1 VRPLLSVKP
10 SVICNFSKLRE
21 ATIIANVK
29 IAVIDED
36 VIVRDFIV
44 STLMYSV
51 NREVLTFDNGFDA
64 WVSFE
69 EKGFPDMIIADV
81 NLQEIDG
88 LVLVSKIKEANP
100 GTVTVLFSDSPG
112 NEKRAREQGADAF
125 LAKPFGVNE
134 LFNLVQTFVV
144 EQDPA
149 GDPSTHA

>member
-1 VRPLLSVKP
+1 
-10 SVICNFSKLRE
+10 LRE

-51 NREVLTFDNGFDA
+51 NREILTFDNGFDA

-69 EKGFPDMIIADV
+69 ESGFPDLILADV

-88 LVLVSKIKEANP
+88 LSLTSKVKETSP
-100 GTVTVLFSDSPG
+100 GTVVVLFSDVPG
-112 NEKRAREQGADAF
+112 NETKAKEQGSDAF

-134 LFNLVQTFVV
+134 LFNLVQTFVIG
-144 EQDPA
+144 QDPA
-149 GDPSTHA
+149 DDLSTPA

>member
-1 VRPLLSVKP
+1 
-10 SVICNFSKLRE
+10 LRE

-88 LVLVSKIKEANP
+88 LVLVSKIKEASP
-100 GTVTVLFSDSPG
+100 ETVMVLFSDSPE
-112 NEKRAREQGADAF
+112 NEIRAREQGADAF

-149 GDPSTHA
+149 GDSSTHV

>member
-1 VRPLLSVKP
+1 M
-10 SVICNFSKLRE
+10 RE

-36 VIVRDFIV
+36 VIIRDFIV

-51 NREVLTFDNGFDA
+51 NREILTFDDGFDA
-64 WVSFE
+64 WVYFE
-69 EKGFPDMIIADV
+69 ESGFPDMIIADV

-88 LVLVSKIKEANP
+88 LALTSKVKKASP
-100 GTVTVLFSDSPG
+100 GTVVVLFSDSPG
-112 NEKRAREQGADAF
+112 NETKAKEKGSDAF

-144 EQDPA
+144 EQNPA
-149 GDPSTHA
+149 DDPSIPG

>member
-1 VRPLLSVKP
+1 M
-10 SVICNFSKLRE
+10 RE

-44 STLMYSV
+44 STLMYGV

-64 WVSFE
+64 WVHFE

-88 LVLVSKIKEANP
+88 LTLVSKIKEAGP
-100 GTVTVLFSDSPG
+100 GTVVVLFSDLQE
-112 NEKRAREQGADAF
+112 NETKARERGADAF

-144 EQDPA
+144 EQDSA
-149 GDPSTHA
+149 GGPSTPA

>member
-1 VRPLLSVKP
+1 M
-10 SVICNFSKLRE
+10 RE

-51 NREVLTFDNGFDA
+51 NREILTFDDGFDA
-64 WVSFE
+64 WVYFE
-69 EKGFPDMIIADV
+69 ESGFPDMIIADV

-88 LVLVSKIKEANP
+88 LALTSKVKEASP
-100 GTVTVLFSDSPG
+100 ETVVVLFSDSQG
-112 NEKRAREQGADAF
+112 NEAKAREQGSDAF

-149 GDPSTHA
+149 DDPSNPG

>member
-1 VRPLLSVKP
+1 M
-10 SVICNFSKLRE
+10 RE

-51 NREVLTFDNGFDA
+51 NREILTFDNGFDA
-64 WVSFE
+64 WVYFAES
-69 EKGFPDMIIADV
+69 GFPDMIVADV

-88 LVLVSKIKEANP
+88 LVLVSKVKDANP
-100 GTVTVLFSDSPG
+100 GTVVVLFSDSHR
-112 NEKRAREQGADAF
+112 NETKAREQGADAF

-144 EQDPA
+144 EQDSA
-149 GDPSTHA
+149 GDPSSPA